1 MLSESSGGKM
11 ETKIELIK
19 HSHSVGESNFHY
31 QLTPAYRRPIFEIEK
46 VRKLVKAYLLSKAKE
61 LKVIIVSVDFG
72 PDHMHFF
79 VANCK
84 NYSASYLAQRFKGY
98 ISKVMRE
105 HHWNLFK
112 EDLWGDKF
120 WTSGYFYRSIG
131 AATAETIK
139 FYIEH
144 SQEKHWD
151 IVDYE
156 FYKYDQQRKLVE
168 F

>member
-1 MLSESSGGKM
+1 MK
-11 ETKIELIK
+11 TKIELIK
-19 HSHSVGESNFHY
+19 HSHSVGESNYHY
-31 QLTPAYRRPIFEIEK
+31 QLTPAYRRPIFEGER

-61 LKVIIVSVDFG
+61 LRVIIVSVDFG

-84 NYSASYLAQRFKGY
+84 NYSVSELARRFKGF
-98 ISKVMRE
+98 ISRMMRKN
-105 HHWNLFK
+105 HSGLFR

-131 AATAETIK
+131 AATSETIK

-144 SQEKHWD
+144 SQEKHWE

-156 FYKYDQQRKLVE
+156 FYKYDQQKKLDV